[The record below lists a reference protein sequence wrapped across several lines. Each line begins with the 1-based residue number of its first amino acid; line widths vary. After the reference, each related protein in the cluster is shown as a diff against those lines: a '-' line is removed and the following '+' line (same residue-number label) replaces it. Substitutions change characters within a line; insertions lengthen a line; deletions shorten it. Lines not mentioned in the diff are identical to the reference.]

1 MGPLLIVDLIAL
13 AVLLA
18 AAMWVAGQAGGLL
31 RRRQPDVT
39 PPEAADSALT
49 SAQVT
54 VSWAGGSRVDWDR
67 HVRPVLAR
75 EFDDIVGGRRSAT
88 DREATGQLMFGPEL
102 WPLVDPSR
110 NCAGAPDRPGPG
122 RAALSRILDRMEHA

>member
-1 MGPLLIVDLIAL
+1 MGPLVIVDLVAL

-31 RRRQPDVT
+31 RRRRPDVT

-54 VSWAGGSRVDWDR
+54 VSWAAGSRSDWDR
-67 HVRPVLAR
+67 HVRPVIAR

-88 DREATGQLMFGPEL
+88 DRDATGQLMFGPEL

-110 NCAGAPDRPGPG
+110 HCPGSPDRPGPG
-122 RAALSRILDRMEHA
+122 RAALSRILDRMEAS